1 LLPDELQDKLKI
13 WKTRPPIGEDFL
25 GCSYSLFY
33 TENYTQVLYGMD
45 FWNSDEIKKLLLKF
59 DRNALKILTKTTEN
73 MVNNYL
79 DEKRNYISHKR
90 WIENIRNT

>member
-1 LLPDELQDKLKI
+1 
-13 WKTRPPIGEDFL
+13 
-25 GCSYSLFY
+25 
-33 TENYTQVLYGMD
+33 MD

-73 MVNNYL
+73 IVNNYL